1 MSKKKKTWLIVGVVA
16 VLVLIYVIAVLTG
29 HTKQPDSESLSDNPP
44 SSTET
49 ESDKGGLIKNTEIIW
64 KDEEKYGIV
73 NLYLD
78 GTKIKEA
85 ILSSYYTEMK
95 DYIVS
100 MDTSELKDY
109 EYIEF
114 VGNVVRD
121 DKIECTIRGNLSL
134 DYIKS
139 TQVTS
144 TYDLEQNITDL
155 FIPEPLQ

>member
-1 MSKKKKTWLIVGVVA
+1 MNKKKKIWIIVGVVV
-16 VLVLIYVIAVLTG
+16 VLILIYVIAVLTG
-29 HTKQPDSESLSDNPP
+29 HTKQPDSEGMSDNLP
-44 SSTET
+44 SET
-49 ESDKGGLIKNTEIIW
+49 ESDEGGLIKNTEIIW

-78 GTKIKEA
+78 GTKTKED
-85 ILSSYYTEMK
+85 ILSSYYVEMK

-114 VGNVVRD
+114 VGNVVKD

-139 TQVTS
+139 TQITS
-144 TYDLEQNITDL
+144 TEDLEQNITDL
-155 FIPEPLQ
+155 FIPEPLK

>member
-1 MSKKKKTWLIVGVVA
+1 MNKKKKIWIIVGVVV
-16 VLVLIYVIAVLTG
+16 VLILIYVIAVLTG
-29 HTKQPDSESLSDNPP
+29 HTKQPDSEGMADNLP
-44 SSTET
+44 SET
-49 ESDKGGLIKNTEIIW
+49 ESDEGGLIKNTEIIW

-78 GTKIKEA
+78 GTKTKED
-85 ILSSYYTEMK
+85 ILSSYYVEMK

-114 VGNVVRD
+114 VGNVVKD

-139 TQVTS
+139 TQITS
-144 TYDLEQNITDL
+144 TEDLEQNITDL
-155 FIPEPLQ
+155 FIPEPLK

>member
-1 MSKKKKTWLIVGVVA
+1 MNKKKKIWIIVGVVV
-16 VLVLIYVIAVLTG
+16 VLILIYVIAVLTG
-29 HTKQPDSESLSDNPP
+29 HTKQPDSEGMADNLP
-44 SSTET
+44 SET
-49 ESDKGGLIKNTEIIW
+49 ESDEGGLIKNTEIIW

-78 GTKIKEA
+78 GTNTKED
-85 ILSSYYTEMK
+85 ILSSYYVEMK

-114 VGNVVRD
+114 VGNVVKD

-139 TQVTS
+139 TQITS
-144 TYDLEQNITDL
+144 TEDLEQNITDL
-155 FIPEPLQ
+155 FIPEPLK